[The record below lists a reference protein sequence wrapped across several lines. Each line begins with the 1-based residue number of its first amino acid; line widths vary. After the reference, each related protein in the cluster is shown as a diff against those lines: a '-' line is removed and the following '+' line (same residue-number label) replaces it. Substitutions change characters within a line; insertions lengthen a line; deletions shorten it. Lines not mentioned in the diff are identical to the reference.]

1 MNEIHIFKVAISCGA
16 EGMEHQYKMI
26 EIMMKLLL
34 EADSSMK
41 VSQIEWQGTLKAQ
54 KKELLLTKGEG
65 NL

>member
-1 MNEIHIFKVAISCGA
+1 MNEIHIFKVAISCGV
-16 EGMEHQYKMI
+16 EGPEWQRTLI

-34 EADSSMK
+34 EADSSLK
-41 VSQIEWQGTLKAQ
+41 VAQIEWQGTMKAE

>member
-1 MNEIHIFKVAISCGA
+1 MKEIHIFKVAVSCGE
-16 EGMEHQYKMI
+16 EGMEHQCKMI

-34 EADSSMK
+34 EADSSLK

>member
-1 MNEIHIFKVAISCGA
+1 MKEIHIFKVAVSCGE
-16 EGMEHQYKMI
+16 EGMEYQHKMI

-34 EADSSMK
+34 DADSSLK
-41 VSQIEWQGTLKAQ
+41 VSQVKWQGTLKAQ